1 MKRFNSWRLLA
12 GLILFFAGLDV
23 ALLLSHMSRLVG
35 VFFLLTGLVLII
47 TSKGEWNDKVIELI
61 PIRFI
66 SVYSK
71 KNLFRLH
78 LISFVILLIIS
89 GILLHTVVFVLL
101 LIVLLI
107 TISEFLVWYLDG
119 YERKRYILLTSE
131 FQVFLVFSTVLYV
144 YFGDIFGYRDIPYV
158 FPLIFLAGA
167 WILEVSYLKSN
178 LLPSVKQPISAKE
191 EFRGEPLADT
201 LIYYLTFKGRL
212 KRYIP
217 LAGVA
222 AIVGVL
228 VFNIIVHGYLR
239 LGSHD
244 GITLLLGVCLLL
256 YNHVPEKYSLE
267 RDFSL
272 LFLLFLF
279 LILVLPITFI
289 HYTQG
294 PLTEDTN
301 SPVVYHLLA
310 RPTSGL
316 LNLIGIES
324 NTRVTAERV
333 LVGLYVPVQNTSRYI
348 YTEVSIGL
356 SCTGLYSVT
365 TFISA
370 FLAFLMVHFSK
381 FNFKLGAFMG
391 LGIFASWVANVIRMT
406 LILVVRY
413 HYGRD
418 AMLWT
423 HHNAGI
429 FIFMA
434 WIALFWGLMFKYFD
448 IPIGRSS

>member
-61 PIRFI
+61 PIRFR